1 MTTFHGTH
9 VPRTAEDATMI
20 DRIQGLQSELG
31 PQAEQVKEMALEYAA
46 TAREQLAEGSE
57 RVKDY
62 IVKEPVRALGIA
74 LGVGVLLG
82 WMIKRR

>member
-1 MTTFHGTH
+1 
-9 VPRTAEDATMI
+9 MI
-20 DRIQGLQSELG
+20 DRIQGLEAQYG
-31 PQAEQVKEMALEYAA
+31 PQAEQIKEMALEYAA
-46 TAREQLAEGSE
+46 TARERLAVGGE

-62 IVKEPVRALGIA
+62 VVKEPARALGIA